1 MPTHTRV
8 ESGMAQD
15 QRWISNFFGRP
26 DQRWHVRP
34 KPGGWQT
41 DPNMQPGGVCH
52 HWSEVHLLSRC
63 SERSCQVHQRFDP
76 RTGTPPPS
84 AGAAGKWLMS
94 GLNFDRDEA
103 VYYLDEGAQWL
114 HIRLLCVQEGHHH
127 MFPHVLRR
135 WRKRRRQCFS
145 SIFDT
150 HITYV
155 VLCVCVCVAPYFR
168 LPLRKPCTNYI
179 CCWYQ

>member
-76 RTGTPPPS
+76 RTGTPPP
-84 AGAAGKWLMS
+84 
-94 GLNFDRDEA
+94 
-103 VYYLDEGAQWL
+103 
-114 HIRLLCVQEGHHH
+114 
-127 MFPHVLRR
+127 LRR
-135 WRKRRRQCFS
+135 SSRKM
-145 SIFDT
+145 
-150 HITYV
+150 TYV
-155 VLCVCVCVAPYFR
+155 RSKLWQRWSCVLPGWGCAVTPHTTALCPRGSSSHVSSCPAKMEKEKTSVFFIYLWHTHHICGTVCVCVCGSI
-168 LPLRKPCTNYI
+168 L
-179 CCWYQ
+179 